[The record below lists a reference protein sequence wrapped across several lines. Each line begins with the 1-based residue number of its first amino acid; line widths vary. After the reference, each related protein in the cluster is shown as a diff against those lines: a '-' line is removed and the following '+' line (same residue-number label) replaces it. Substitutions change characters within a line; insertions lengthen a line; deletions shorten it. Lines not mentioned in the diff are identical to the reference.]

1 MRAYIL
7 LTGFLLFSAMPA
19 SAVRITAT
27 RIGYVNIERVFDEI
41 KAVEKSREQIREVM
55 DREREEIESGQQA
68 IDALARR
75 LDTQKETLSESEAE
89 ELRDM
94 IQVHRE
100 KLDELMEESRDRI
113 LDKETELK
121 YRILGAIYETVKQI
135 SEEKGFTVVLEEDT
149 VLYSTHSV
157 ENITDKVINRL
168 NEEYR

>member
-1 MRAYIL
+1 
-7 LTGFLLFSAMPA
+7 MPA